1 MESVLQEILRDDF
14 VDYTKVYE
22 LAAIKGF
29 SKKEVRAAK
38 ETLGIKTITLING
51 EEKLWLWYI
60 PRNVWSKYS
69 EKR

>member
-1 MESVLQEILRDDF
+1 MESVLKEILRDDF

-38 ETLGIKTITLING
+38 ENLGIKTITLING

>member
-69 EKR
+69 ENR

>member
-1 MESVLQEILRDDF
+1 MESVLKEILRDDF

-38 ETLGIKTITLING
+38 ENLGIKTIILING